1 MSPSIPATRI
11 CLYTFSTSVYLQSV
25 HQIKYISVRPTYFF
39 YTFSHINFH
48 LLISRIRYWIRQLVA
63 VRQAAEWRHHCVWL
77 ASPALVGT
85 TSQSRCRRRL
95 PLAHQHAGGE
105 QLASPS
111 ETTLPFTITTI
122 FSKNGMK
129 EREKKAKFLF
139 ILEKGKS
146 FLIRLGMMGVS
157 K

>member
-1 MSPSIPATRI
+1 M
-11 CLYTFSTSVYLQSV
+11 
-25 HQIKYISVRPTYFF
+25 
-39 YTFSHINFH
+39 
-48 LLISRIRYWIRQLVA
+48 
-63 VRQAAEWRHHCVWL
+63 
-77 ASPALVGT
+77 
-85 TSQSRCRRRL
+85 
-95 PLAHQHAGGE
+95 
-105 QLASPS
+105 ASPS
-111 ETTLPFTITTI
+111 ETTLPFTITNI